1 MEFNLEHLNNEG
13 KKSGAA
19 ALIADYIAQFILKP
33 NNILDNLQLN
43 FASFYEMRE
52 KNYGLD

>member
-1 MEFNLEHLNNEG
+1 MEFNLEHLNNEA

-33 NNILDNLQLN
+33 NNILDNQQLN